1 MFGSPIMQAHAE
13 QCHRP
18 DTGCT
23 ERCTNRP
30 PRGSATAIL
39 LLGLHIATAD
49 VVSAQSEVE
58 WFTERAQAVGLD
70 FVHFNGMSGEFLFE
84 EMVGSGVALLDF
96 DNDGDL
102 DVYFPQ
108 GQMLGADKTLADA
121 VLPPQMPLPLSD
133 RLYRNDLEVLAD
145 GSRTLSFTDVTEAS
159 GLDVRSYG
167 MGVATGDIDN
177 DGWVDLYRTRLGPD
191 QLFRNNGDG
200 TFTDV
205 SVHAGTNQPGWGI
218 SAAFVDIDRD
228 GWLDLFV
235 GNYVDPRDAVG
246 CFDSRGERGYCGP
259 RRFRPVPDRLYRNRG
274 DGTFADVTAT
284 SQVAREYG
292 PAMGVVASDL
302 DADGWVDLYVA
313 NDLQENQLWLNQ
325 QDGTFK
331 NGALLAG
338 VALNLEGAVEAGMGV
353 DAGDVDADGDDD
365 LFVTHLSLQ
374 TNTLYLNDGTG
385 LFEDR
390 STMSGLGVPGP
401 ELNANYNVTELPD
414 GTRLTGGQ
422 RISVDLL
429 PPEVLFLPFARKTD
443 MRVMRRFNIGN
454 TQIAPVLD
462 VFNIFNTNTTTSV
475 NNTYGSR
482 WQEISRIM
490 QARYMRIGLELEW

>member
-1 MFGSPIMQAHAE
+1 M
-13 QCHRP
+13 
-18 DTGCT
+18 
-23 ERCTNRP
+23 
-30 PRGSATAIL
+30 
-39 LLGLHIATAD
+39 
-49 VVSAQSEVE
+49 E

-200 TFTDV
+200 TF
-205 SVHAGTNQPGWGI
+205 
-218 SAAFVDIDRD
+218 
-228 GWLDLFV
+228 
-235 GNYVDPRDAVG
+235 
-246 CFDSRGERGYCGP
+246 
-259 RRFRPVPDRLYRNRG
+259 
-274 DGTFADVTAT
+274 ADVTAT

-302 DADGWVDLYVA
+302 DADGWVDLY
-313 NDLQENQLWLNQ
+313 
-325 QDGTFK
+325 
-331 NGALLAG
+331 
-338 VALNLEGAVEAGMGV
+338 
-353 DAGDVDADGDDD
+353 
-365 LFVTHLSLQ
+365 LSLQ

-462 VFNIFNTNTTTSV
+462 VFNIFNTTTSV